1 MHRTVA
7 ALALFAALA
16 APASAAPAPAPD
28 EVTTDVAAR
37 IDRALQAATG
47 EKKGL
52 SPALSVAVV
61 EHGDIVYARAFGV
74 ADLATKTAA
83 TPATRF
89 PIASVT
95 KMFTAV
101 SVMQLVEA
109 GRVRLDA
116 PLGTYLPSA
125 PHAGEVT
132 IRQLLTHTSGLWNY
146 GDEAFN
152 SGRAATPTTPSAI
165 LAAVAAHPL
174 DFKPGTKFS
183 YSNTGYVLLGLVVEA
198 VAKVPLA
205 AYEREHIFGPA
216 QMHDTTVGAPPAGV
230 PVARGY
236 MDASGTPAPPY
247 SPSWVFADGDIVSTA
262 SDLARFDVAL
272 MDGRLLKPA
281 TFAEMQSS
289 AVDAAELGASVR
301 YGLGVS
307 LATSGG
313 VTFVGHH
320 GGVPGFEAENELIPS
335 ERYAIVVLSDAFDFP
350 TPVANAAVLQQTLPS
365 VLAQARAAQ
374 AAAAAAAEDPA
385 VTAMLRAFVTGVQAG
400 TVDRSTLDEPMN
412 AALTPAALDQLKA
425 QFAPLG
431 SLRSLA
437 FRAKQPVQVY
447 VAYRYDAT
455 FSSGQTVPLTL
466 VLDKDGKISGFH

>member
-1 MHRTVA
+1 MMHRAAVA
-7 ALALFAALA
+7 FALFAALVAPAFA
-16 APASAAPAPAPD
+16 APTPV
-28 EVTTDVAAR
+28 EVTPEVAAR

-52 SPALSVAVV
+52 TPALSVAVV
-61 EHGDIVYARAFGV
+61 ENGRIVYARAFGLT
-74 ADLATKTAA
+74 DLAAKTPA
-83 TPATRF
+83 TPETRF
-89 PIASVT
+89 PIGSVT

-109 GRVRLDA
+109 GRIRLDA
-116 PLGTYLPSA
+116 PLATYLPSA
-125 PHAGEVT
+125 PHASEVT
-132 IRQLLTHTSGLWNY
+132 IRQLLTHTSGIWNY

-152 SGRAATPTTPSAI
+152 SGRVAAPTTPSAI
-165 LAAVAAHPL
+165 LGAVAPHPL
-174 DFKPGTKFS
+174 EFKPGTKFS

-198 VAKVPLA
+198 VAKTPLA
-205 AYEREHIFGPA
+205 AYEREHVFGPA
-216 QMHDTTVGAPPAGV
+216 QMRDTTVGEPPAGV
-230 PVARGY
+230 PLAHGY
-236 MDASGTPAPPY
+236 MDATGTPAPAY
-247 SPSWVFADGDIVSTA
+247 SPSWVYADGDIVSTA

-289 AVDAAELGASVR
+289 AVDAPEFGARVR

-307 LATSGG
+307 LLASGG
-313 VTFVGHH
+313 VVFVGHH
-320 GGVPGFEAENELIPS
+320 GGVPGFEAENELIPG

-350 TPVANAAVLQQTLPS
+350 TPVANVAVLEQTLPS
-365 VLAQARAAQ
+365 VLAQARAERS
-374 AAAAAAAEDPA
+374 AAPVATEDSA

-400 TVDRSTLDEPMN
+400 TVDRSTLDGPMN

-437 FRAKQPVQVY
+437 FREKQNVQVY

-455 FSSGQTVPLTL
+455 FSSGQTIPLTL
-466 VLDKDGKISGFH
+466 VLDKDRKISGFH